1 MNARSGD
8 GPTRARRRATNT
20 AAMWAGWAYGI
31 AAVGAVALT
40 IAGVLRDEIPLVG
53 MGLLGLVVVAAAAPV
68 SLAAALRESGSRD
81 TSIDTRLDQLARSI
95 EHMVEEAA
103 LSDDA
108 RRVLNRRRERE
119 LLCQAI
125 EEDILSE
132 DWDAAMI
139 LVKELAERFGYR
151 AEAEHYRER
160 IETARFETVERRVAA
175 AIQHLDELITQRRWE
190 SADAE
195 AGRIARL
202 YPDSPRIEGLR
213 HRVRQARQLYKE
225 DLERRFLHAAREDRI
240 DHAMQL
246 LTELDAYLTEAEGE
260 QYQELARGVIG
271 KARDNLGAQFKLAV
285 HDRRWREA
293 AQIGESIIESFPNS
307 RMADEVRNL
316 IDGIRQKALA
326 VRA

>member
-1 MNARSGD
+1 MIPSGQRGRERD
-8 GPTRARRRATNT
+8 AQ
-20 AAMWAGWAYGI
+20 AAVVWAGWSYGI
-31 AAVGAVALT
+31 AAVGAIALT

-68 SLAAALRESGSRD
+68 SIAAALRRTGGTAHAINAQLE
-81 TSIDTRLDQLARSI
+81 QLAEAIR
-95 EHMVEEAA
+95 HMGDQAA

-108 RRVLNRRRERE
+108 RRVINRRRERD

-125 EEDILSE
+125 EEDITVE
-132 DWDAAMI
+132 DWDAAMV

-151 AEAEHYRER
+151 ADAEHYRER
-160 IETARFETVERRVAA
+160 IETARFETIERRVAA
-175 AIQHLDELITQRRWE
+175 AVGQLDQLITQRRWD

-202 YPDSPRIEGLR
+202 YPDSPRIDGLR
-213 HRVRQARQLYKE
+213 HRVRQARTLYKE
-225 DLERRFLHAAREDRI
+225 DLERRFLHAAGEDRI
-240 DHAMQL
+240 DDAMHL
-246 LTELDAYLTEAEGE
+246 LTELDAYLTEAEGQ

-293 AQIGESIIESFPNS
+293 AQLGESIIEGFPNS
-307 RMADEVRNL
+307 RMAEEVRSL
-316 IDGIRQKALA
+316 IDGIRQKAVA
-326 VRA
+326 VRL